1 MLLSCAGDVPFHE
14 ATAVIQ
20 PDPALYEL
28 QIALVVGDDALRS
41 AIRMLLTVSGALV
54 TEYGTAKGYL
64 ESAQTPG
71 RCLVIDCQL
80 PDMPRR
86 WLRDQIAHLG
96 RHTPIVVVTAYPEE
110 FEPVRTTHENICVI
124 HKPFDGSHFI
134 QSVADTIRT
143 SAGDYGAQADQQDL
157 HTPTS

>member
-1 MLLSCAGDVPFHE
+1 MLISCAGDVPFHE
-14 ATAVIQ
+14 ATAVIP

-54 TEYGTAKGYL
+54 TEYRTAKTYL
-64 ESAQTPG
+64 ESAQTLR

-86 WLRDQIAHLG
+86 WLRDQIVHLG
-96 RHTPIVVVTAYPEE
+96 RATPIVVVTAYPEE
-110 FEPVRTTHENICVI
+110 FEPVRITHENIRVI
-124 HKPFDGSHFI
+124 HKPFEGSHFI
-134 QSVADTIRT
+134 QSVRDAIRAA
-143 SAGDYGAQADQQDL
+143 AGDHGPQGDQQNL